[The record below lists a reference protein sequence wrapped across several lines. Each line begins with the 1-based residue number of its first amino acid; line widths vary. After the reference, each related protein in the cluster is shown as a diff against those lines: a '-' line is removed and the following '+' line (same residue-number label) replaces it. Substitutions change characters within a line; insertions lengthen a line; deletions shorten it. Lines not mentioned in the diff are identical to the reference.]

1 MICSVCRHCGLCEG
15 SESKKNISV
24 LADFSGLEN
33 LKGDNSLPLNFVG
46 IAFDIGT
53 TSIAANLF
61 TLKDGILVS
70 SAGEENFQVEFGSDV
85 VSRISFSSSPSGFEK
100 LHKSILSQIEKISKK
115 LILSSQNFF
124 VENRRGRAVLK
135 RIVISGNTA
144 MESFVL
150 GISAASLAQFPFSLP
165 SKFGFS
171 VQANELWNFESI
183 PPDCDFYFAPAI
195 ESFVGGDTVCAM
207 IACGFLEKNKNKF
220 LADIG
225 TNCELCVYSADSN
238 KIFCASTSAGPAFE
252 GYGIECGIPA
262 QEGAIAKVEILENK
276 KIKSYVLGNGKAIG
290 ICGTGILSAVSEFLK
305 SGIIDSFGSFV
316 SEREKIILKNEIY
329 ICQKDIRNFQLAKS
343 AVLTGLEILSEKSGC
358 KSGTLYLAGG
368 FGSLLDI
375 KDACA
380 VKMIPSFLSEKT
392 FAAGNA
398 SLCGAS
404 ILLLNLGLR
413 KSACALA
420 ENSVHVDLAQDKSFE
435 GLYIKNLNFK

>member
-15 SESKKNISV
+15 SETKKNISV
-24 LADFSGLEN
+24 LADFSGFEN
-33 LKGDNSLPLNFVG
+33 FKGDISLPLNFVG

-61 TLKDGILVS
+61 ALKDGILVAS
-70 SAGEENFQVEFGSDV
+70 VGEENCQIEFGSDV
-85 VSRISFSSSPSGFEK
+85 VSRILFSSKPSGLKK
-100 LHKSILSQIEKISKK
+100 LHESILSQIERISKK
-115 LILSSQNFF
+115 LILASQNFF
-124 VENRRGRAVLK
+124 VANRRGRAVLK

-144 MESFVL
+144 MEAFVL

-171 VQANELWNFESI
+171 IQANELWNFENI

-207 IACGFLEKNKNKF
+207 IACGFLEKNENKF

-225 TNCELCVYSADSN
+225 TNCELCVYSAKSD
-238 KIFCASTSAGPAFE
+238 KVFCASTSAGPAFE
-252 GYGIECGIPA
+252 GYGIDCGIPA
-262 QEGAIAKVEILENK
+262 QEGAVAKIKILEKN
-276 KIKSYVLGNGKAIG
+276 KIKCFVLGNGKAIG
-290 ICGTGILSAVSEFLK
+290 ICGTGILSAVSEFLRN
-305 SGIIDSFGSFV
+305 GIIDSFGTFISGK
-316 SEREKIILKNEIY
+316 EKIVLQDEIY

-343 AVLTGLEILSEKSGC
+343 AVLTGLEILSEKSEC
-358 KSGTLYLAGG
+358 KSGTLYLSGG

-375 KDACA
+375 KDSCD
-380 VKMIPSFLSEKT
+380 VKMIPNFLSKKT

-404 ILLLNLGLR
+404 FLLLNLNLR
-413 KSACALA
+413 KSACELA
-420 ENSVHVDLAQDKSFE
+420 ENSIHLDLAQDKLFE
-435 GLYIKNLNFK
+435 NLYIKNLNF

>member
-1 MICSVCRHCGLCEG
+1 MVCSVCRHCGLCEG

-70 SAGEENFQVEFGSDV
+70 SAGEENSQVEFGSDV
-85 VSRISFSSSPSGFEK
+85 ISRISFSSSPSGLEK
-100 LHKSILSQIEKISKK
+100 LHKSILSQIERISKK
-115 LILSSQNFF
+115 LIFSSQNFF

-150 GISAASLAQFPFSLP
+150 GISADSLAQFPFSLP

-171 VQANELWNFESI
+171 AQANKLWNFETI
-183 PPDCDFYFAPAI
+183 PSDCDFYFAPAI

-207 IACGFLEKNKNKF
+207 IACGFLEKDKNKF

-276 KIKSYVLGNGKAIG
+276 KIQSYVLGNGKTIG

-316 SEREKIILKNEIY
+316 SEKDKIILQDEIY

-392 FAAGNA
+392 FAAGNT

-413 KSACALA
+413 KSACELA

-435 GLYIKNLNFK
+435 SLYIKNLNFK

>member
-70 SAGEENFQVEFGSDV
+70 SAGEENCQVEFGSDV
-85 VSRISFSSSPSGFEK
+85 VSRISFSSSPSGLEK

-171 VQANELWNFESI
+171 VQANELWNFETI
-183 PPDCDFYFAPAI
+183 PLDCDFYFAPAV

-207 IACGFLEKNKNKF
+207 IACGFLEKDKNKF

-262 QEGAIAKVEILENK
+262 QEGAIAKIEILENK
-276 KIKSYVLGNGKAIG
+276 KIKSYILGNGKAIG
-290 ICGTGILSAVSEFLK
+290 ICGTGILSAVSEFVK

-316 SEREKIILKNEIY
+316 
-329 ICQKDIRNFQLAKS
+329 
-343 AVLTGLEILSEKSGC
+343 
-358 KSGTLYLAGG
+358 
-368 FGSLLDI
+368 
-375 KDACA
+375 
-380 VKMIPSFLSEKT
+380 
-392 FAAGNA
+392 
-398 SLCGAS
+398 
-404 ILLLNLGLR
+404 
-413 KSACALA
+413 
-420 ENSVHVDLAQDKSFE
+420 
-435 GLYIKNLNFK
+435 